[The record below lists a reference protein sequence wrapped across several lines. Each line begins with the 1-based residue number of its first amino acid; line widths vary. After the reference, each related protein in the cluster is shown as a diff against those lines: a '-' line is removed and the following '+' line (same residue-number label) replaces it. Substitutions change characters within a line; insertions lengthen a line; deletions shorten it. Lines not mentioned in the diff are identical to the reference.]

1 MEAAK
6 FTFRDRLPVLAL
18 TSLPN
23 HPRNH
28 PDENSEAALKDLR
41 WIKAN
46 ALKTAMIDPVI
57 VVKVNERTTYV
68 IDGVR
73 RVRVA
78 EEIGMNYINCIVY
91 NGLNEAEA
99 AHLSYQLNTIH
110 PCKPLTTTEKAHHLK
125 MMRDEFAYSYSDLEE
140 MGYGSKSE
148 ILNTIST
155 TEPET
160 QSVNIETT
168 ESDVLSAGDEN
179 ENQLLKT
186 DIPLICHVW
195 KLKLASIKKPIFG
208 GRERTFKIPFNGQ
221 NPTNNKIHSQEIN
234 L

>member
-18 TSLPN
+18 TPLPN

-28 PDENSEAALKDLR
+28 PDENSEAALKDVQ
-41 WIKAN
+41 WMMVDIGN
-46 ALKTAMIDPVI
+46 TTMIDPVT
-57 VVKVNERTTYV
+57 VVKVNDWTFYI

-73 RVRVA
+73 RVRAA
-78 EEIGMNYINCIVY
+78 EQLDMNYINCIVY
-91 NGLNEAEA
+91 NGISEAEA

-110 PCKPLTTTEKAHHLK
+110 PSNPLTSTEKAHHIK
-125 MMRDEFAYSYSDLEE
+125 MMKDEFAYSYSDLEE
-140 MGYGSKSE
+140 MGYGSKFE
-148 ILNTIST
+148 ILNAIST

-168 ESDVLSAGDEN
+168 ESDVLSAGEER

-186 DIPLICHVW
+186 DIPLIHHEW
-195 KLKLASIKKPIFG
+195 RLAFAGIKRPIFG
-208 GRERTFKIPFNGQ
+208 DRERTFENPFYGP
-221 NPTNNKIHSQEIN
+221 NPTNNKIHIQEIN

>member
-18 TSLPN
+18 TPLPN

-28 PDENSEAALKDLR
+28 PDENSEAALKDVQ
-41 WIKAN
+41 WMMVDIGN
-46 ALKTAMIDPVI
+46 TTMIDPVT
-57 VVKVNERTTYV
+57 VVKVNDWTFYI

-73 RVRVA
+73 RVRAA
-78 EEIGMNYINCIVY
+78 EQLDMNYINCIVY
-91 NGLNEAEA
+91 NGISEAEA

-110 PCKPLTTTEKAHHLK
+110 PSNPLTSTEKAHHIK
-125 MMRDEFAYSYSDLEE
+125 MMKDEFAYSYSDLEE
-140 MGYGSKSE
+140 MGYGSKFE
-148 ILNTIST
+148 ILNAIST

-168 ESDVLSAGDEN
+168 ESDVLSAGEER

-186 DIPLICHVW
+186 DIPLIHHEW
-195 KLKLASIKKPIFG
+195 RLAFAGIKIPIFPD
-208 GRERTFKIPFNGQ
+208 REGNFEIPFYNT
-221 NPTNNKIHSQEIN
+221 NPKTNIFHNQENN